1 MIQSYFNK
9 ITELQTLVMDNEK
22 KNMEEAAKVIAKK
35 INKDGIVQVFGCG
48 HSHILAEE
56 VFFRAGSLACIKPI
70 LHEPLMLHEGAV
82 LSAQLEKRN
91 GYAKEFIQNEDI
103 RADDVVIVI
112 STSGRNPVPID
123 VAICAKEKGA
133 FVIGITSKKYA
144 KSQASLHETGKYL
157 HDFVD
162 LVIDNHAYVG
172 DAVLEHPFVRTSF
185 SPTSTVIG
193 SFILHALFAEC
204 IVEVSKYKIDPPV
217 FMSGN
222 IDGSSQYNLSLVEKY
237 KKRIPKLTEGLLYH

>member
-1 MIQSYFNK
+1 MIQSYFDK
-9 ITELQTLVMDNEK
+9 ITELQTLVMDKEK
-22 KNMEEAAKVIAKK
+22 KKMEEAAKIIAKK
-35 INKDGIVQVFGCG
+35 ISNDGIIQVFGCG

-82 LSAQLEKRN
+82 LSAQIEKRN
-91 GYAKEFIQNEDI
+91 GYAKRFLQYEDI

-123 VAICAKEKGA
+123 VALYAKDKGA

-144 KSQASLHETGKYL
+144 KSQGSLHETGEYL
-157 HDFVD
+157 HDVVD
-162 LVIDNHAYVG
+162 LVIDNHAFVG
-172 DAVLEHPFVRTSF
+172 DAVLEHPSVHASF

-193 SFILHALFAEC
+193 SFILHAIFSEC
-204 IVEVSKYKIDPPV
+204 IVEMGKNKVEPPV
-217 FMSGN
+217 FISGN
-222 IDGSSQYNLSLVEKY
+222 IDGSSKYNLSLVERY
-237 KKRIPKLTEGLLYH
+237 KERIPKLTEGLLYH